1 MLIRII
7 RGCYGYN
14 NGSFV
19 RAKTPADPPFEVKDD
34 EAERLISLGIA
45 ETADNGTDS
54 DDNNAGIVDEGGDN
68 DGENAGNTPDNGT
81 DSADKNEETAEE
93 DDIPEYGENS
103 TNAELQAIAKEYG
116 IEIQPR
122 ANKAELIAALDEFF
136 GGAPDLK
143 A

>member
-1 MLIRII
+1 MLIHIK

-54 DDNNAGIVDEGGDN
+54 AEPSDKSGDN
-68 DGENAGNTPDNGT
+68 DGEKANKTADNGA
-81 DSADKNEETAEE
+81 DPADKNADTTED

-116 IEIQPR
+116 VEIPPR

>member
-1 MLIRII
+1 MLIRIT

-19 RAKTPADPPFEVKDD
+19 RAKTPADPPFDVKDE

-45 ETADNGTDS
+45 ERTDITADNGTDNSNNSTEIAGGSGESS
-54 DDNNAGIVDEGGDN
+54 DK
-68 DGENAGNTPDNGT
+68 PSDNGVDT
-81 DSADKNEETAEE
+81 DDTDEE

-116 IEIQPR
+116 VEIQPR
-122 ANKAELIAALDEFF
+122 ANKTELIAALDEFF

>member
-19 RAKTPADPPFEVKDD
+19 GAKTPADPPFEVKDD

-45 ETADNGTDS
+45 ETADNGM
-54 DDNNAGIVDEGGDN
+54 
-68 DGENAGNTPDNGT
+68 
-81 DSADKNEETAEE
+81 DSADNNTDTIDKTGDNGDENADKTADKAADTTEE

-116 IEIQPR
+116 VEVQPR